1 MNVSLTPRLEELISQ
16 KVESGLYNSASEV
29 VRQALRLLIE
39 KDTERQTKLEALSSA
54 IQDGINSGS
63 VKDWDLESFKQKLPS
78 SKEKK

>member
-39 KDTERQTKLEALSSA
+39 KDTERQTKLEALTSA

-63 VKDWDLESFKQKLPS
+63 VKEWDLESFKQKLPN